1 MKEQTTRTPPK
12 LRVLSAFL
20 AVAMLLTLLPAAA
33 FAASSA
39 SSYKYERKGTVD
51 YVRNEG
57 TTIWRVTNYF
67 GSESNLTLES
77 QFEGQNVFII
87 NENVFQNKKNLVHVT
102 LPTNLGDIY
111 DGAFS
116 GCANLVSVDV
126 PNTLHEVWPR
136 AFQGCTSLESFSM
149 DGLNWATVDTFAFA
163 GCTSLES
170 FTITGPEAT
179 LNDNAFEGCTELK
192 SVTLSGITATI
203 KNNVFKGCTNL
214 QEITLPNE
222 IKSFGDN
229 VFEGCTSLKTVY
241 FEGTP
246 EEWNANTVIKGK
258 LPAGVTVVCTKPSEP
273 GGGETGGGGTGGG
286 ETGGETGGGGTG
298 GGETGGGETGGGET
312 GGGGTGEPDQPTE
325 GTYKLWIKGIQVT
338 DENKDDVLNDK
349 DDEEN
354 FEGEAT
360 VVFDP
365 DTMTL
370 NLRYAHLDCWG
381 TGETPIRS
389 GLPQLTI
396 TGIGG
401 AVLGRTNSI
410 TAENGDI
417 LFDDGDISLVRG
429 TISANHLTFRN
440 GSWIRMTEWDDTAAG
455 IVANGTIDIDGSKV
469 VIENE
474 KEPCAIWAKGGDL
487 TVSNGSTVQL
497 QVQSTALKGSG
508 KLCVMDGQWYRTSKD
523 GRYEK
528 GTGTPAAFPD
538 SAYFEVVNKNL
549 NLDWYH
555 VWVAG
560 TQVNSEN
567 KGNIAPDIV
576 QGGTIS
582 YDSENDIL
590 QISGPVTLGSPT
602 EPINKTLLAGD
613 SYSKTTKLTADQ
625 TVEGWVTGAWHD
637 GISSMDEIVAGHYI
651 LHAVDPDGN
660 EGIVGQRNTKIN
672 SGVTVELHN
681 FKKGIWFDPVTI
693 YGDVFIYDG
702 EIGLD
707 GFDHTLMPGATLE
720 IHAKKFLGMTGT
732 SKMRYK
738 GGHLTMNAADST
750 TEDRGLAALNAEVD
764 QFWYRTGPEAAFVE
778 TTAEAFNSN
787 KPLDAVYLELTDEE
801 PSMDGYFIEGDYTYE
816 ITADGNVRI
825 LAYEGSEADVVVPA
839 TLGGRNVTEI
849 GNSARAIFD
858 ANAAIRSITFPDT
871 LKEMSGLPLFY
882 ECENLKTITIPASVT
897 EMNFDSVAD
906 CFIFNCPNLKTIEFK
921 GTCAQWEAIEKEYV
935 NLDGITV
942 RCSDDTIDP
951 VNPNPN
957 PDPKPDPDDED
968 VFLQFED
975 CSVDVE
981 KPDGTTLHVDALTG
995 VIQSQR
1001 LPKGAKVTITLDEK
1015 AIPEGMKFSCWV
1027 FDGPRPEDLMED
1039 GTTAAFTMQEDIGV
1053 LAKFSMLE
1061 EEDSSA
1067 DFGTIAA
1074 ATAVVGVVGATA
1086 YLVGTEVALN
1096 QLLPAG
1102 TSVPQDR
1109 AQLALLLWN
1118 TAGRPEPAALP
1129 AFADVT
1135 DPDTAKAAQWCMEAG
1150 FFQPREDGNFKPGK
1164 HVSRWKVLRTYQQ
1177 TVK

>member
-20 AVAMLLTLLPAAA
+20 AVAMLLNLAAPLALADSGDWGCTVAGRELSGNVDPVTGEYIQGKVSYLSNTLTFDGDVELDTRSSSSSVPLIKASNGNTTLTVAAN
-33 FAASSA
+33 
-39 SSYKYERKGTVD
+39 GTVKGWTKSSGF
-51 YVRNEG
+51 NEPKEITG
-57 TTIWRVTNYF
+57 REYIFYNTDWDNTSKGIL
-67 GSESNLTLES
+67 GA
-77 QFEGQNVFII
+77 
-87 NENVFQNKKNLVHVT
+87 
-102 LPTNLGDIY
+102 TNLDK
-111 DGAFS
+111 
-116 GCANLVSVDV
+116 
-126 PNTLHEVWPR
+126 T
-136 AFQGCTSLESFSM
+136 
-149 DGLNWATVDTFAFA
+149 TVASDT
-163 GCTSLES
+163 
-170 FTITGPEAT
+170 
-179 LNDNAFEGCTELK
+179 
-192 SVTLSGITATI
+192 
-203 KNNVFKGCTNL
+203 
-214 QEITLPNE
+214 EITLDGFQTG
-222 IKSFGDN
+222 IGWGS
-229 VFEGCTSLKTVY
+229 VQ
-241 FEGTP
+241 
-246 EEWNANTVIKGK
+246 IKGK
-258 LPAGVTVVCTKPSEP
+258 VKITNATYGIANFTTMNPGSELEIHAQQYIREHGHLTYNGGNLILEATNANITDRGLEELGIGENVGNIWYRTSKNDAFTKIDTNVQQGVDDFYAVKEQNPVYLELTDVD
-273 GGGETGGGGTGGG
+273 
-286 ETGGETGGGGTG
+286 
-298 GGETGGGETGGGET
+298 
-312 GGGGTGEPDQPTE
+312 PDQPE
-325 GTYKLWIKGIQVT
+325 SESYDLWVAGKQVT
-338 DENKDDVLNDK
+338 ETNQDDVL
-349 DDEEN
+349 DD
-354 FEGEAT
+354 GGS
-360 VVFDP
+360 VKFDP
-365 DTMTL
+365 DTHTL
-370 NLRYAHLDCWG
+370 TLRDAHLDCWG

-429 TISANHLTFRN
+429 TISANNLTFRN

-474 KEPCAIWAKGGDL
+474 KEACAIWAKGGDL

-497 QVQSTALKGSG
+497 KVQSTALKGSG

-523 GRYEK
+523 GKYEK

-576 QGGTIS
+576 RGGTIS

-637 GISSMDEIVAGHYI
+637 GITSMDEIVAGHYI

-660 EGIVGQRNTKIN
+660 EGIVGQRNTKIHP
-672 SGVTVELHN
+672 GVTVELHN

-882 ECENLKTITIPASVT
+882 GCENLETITIPASVT

-906 CFIFNCPNLKTIEFK
+906 CFIFNCPNLKTIIFK
-921 GTCAQWEAIEKEYV
+921 GTRAQWEAIEKEYV

-951 VNPNPN
+951 VNPNP
-957 PDPKPDPDDED
+957 DPKPDPGDPDDKD

-981 KPDGTTLHVDALTG
+981 KPDGTTLRFDALTG
-995 VIQSQR
+995 VKQSQQ
-1001 LPKGAKVTITLDEK
+1001 LPKGAKVTITLDEN
-1015 AIPEGMKFSCWV
+1015 AIPAGMKFSCWV
-1027 FDGPRPEDLMED
+1027 FDPRPEDLMED
-1039 GTTAAFTMQEDIGV
+1039 GTTATFTMQEDIGV

-1135 DPDTAKAAQWCMEAG
+1135 DPDTAKAAQWCVEAG

-1164 HVSRWKVLRTYQQ
+1164 HVSRWKVLRTYQRI
-1177 TVK
+1177 VK